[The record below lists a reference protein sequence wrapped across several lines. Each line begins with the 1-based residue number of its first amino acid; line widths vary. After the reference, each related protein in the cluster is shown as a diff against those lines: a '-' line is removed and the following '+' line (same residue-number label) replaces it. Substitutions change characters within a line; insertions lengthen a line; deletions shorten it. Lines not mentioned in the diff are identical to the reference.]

1 MIYQSPL
8 GSIQIKIVS
17 SCVSELKF
25 IDRDESELQKDSN
38 ELSSVDKIVF
48 QECIQQLEEYFSGKR
63 KIFDLPLYQEGTE
76 FQQKVWKEL
85 IQIPYGNTITYHQ
98 LAQRIGNAKSIRAA
112 ASANGRNKLWIVVPC
127 HRVIGADGSLTG
139 YAGGLKMKKWLLNH
153 ENVYANGVSLLF

>member
-139 YAGGLKMKKWLLNH
+139 YAGGLEMKKWLLNH